1 MVNLKIIDSWYID
14 SFGNGGQIWGSPY
27 SPFWMNF
34 RSFSESVRGD
44 FNGLLGN
51 YQRLWNGTYLI
62 WYVYRKW
69 RITKKKL
76 ILDFELHIND
86 DKDQDDK
93 ERKGKGMCSAPGV
106 SRRANQSQTSAL
118 PPSGTA
124 PPIICQRFVAQNT
137 IWLMPKIP
145 HTQPYED
152 KSPLSER
159 FWQRLCIVVWYVAL

>member
-1 MVNLKIIDSWYID
+1 MVNLKNYRQQVYWL
-14 SFGNGGQIWGSPY
+14 
-27 SPFWMNF
+27 FWKWWANL
-34 RSFSESVRGD
+34 RKPVLAILDEFSEFLRIGEGG
-44 FNGLLGN
+44 FQWLILGN

-124 PPIICQRFVAQNT
+124 PPNICQRFVAQNT

-145 HTQPYED
+145 HTQP
-152 KSPLSER
+152 LWR
-159 FWQRLCIVVWYVAL
+159 

>member
-1 MVNLKIIDSWYID
+1 MRKTVLAILDE
-14 SFGNGGQIWGSPY
+14 
-27 SPFWMNF
+27 
-34 RSFSESVRGD
+34 FSEFLRIGEGGFQWLIGELSKIME
-44 FNGLLGN
+44 
-51 YQRLWNGTYLI
+51 WNVFDLI
-62 WYVYRKW
+62 SLSYVENHQK
-69 RITKKKL
+69 IL

-124 PPIICQRFVAQNT
+124 PPNICQRFVAQNT

-145 HTQPYED
+145 HTQP
-152 KSPLSER
+152 L
-159 FWQRLCIVVWYVAL
+159 